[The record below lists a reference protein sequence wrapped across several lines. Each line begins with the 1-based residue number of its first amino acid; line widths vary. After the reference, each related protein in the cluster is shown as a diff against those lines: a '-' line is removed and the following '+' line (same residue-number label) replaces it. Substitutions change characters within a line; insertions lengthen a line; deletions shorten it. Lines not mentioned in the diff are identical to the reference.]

1 MAPVNEQWFSGAD
14 AAGNPIEFDAISG
27 RVREPAERPE
37 PEPRV
42 RTAREENDEPI
53 PNRLATPEDVRR
65 YFLIY
70 LGRLPLSDAEAEGY
84 GRYTQTVAYVRNE
97 ISTSPEAIAFEL
109 RQPTPPKPPPP
120 ATPTP
125 PTFVVPE
132 IPGIKGIFDALADI
146 LARLRVDQQNS
157 TDTVRGIAAD
167 VERQLASAA
176 ANVAPSIGR
185 AIDSVKG
192 QLDSAVKQVAPDV
205 MTAVG
210 GALGN
215 VGGLVGA
222 FFQAAA
228 DVADVAGAFVKAVKD
243 QQLGI
248 NTFISNAVSGIFDNA
263 ARGTIAALA
272 DPEFVRDL
280 SGIAIQAARDVVANG
295 PGQAGPSL

>member
-37 PEPRV
+37 PEQRV
-42 RTAREENDEPI
+42 RTAREENDDPI
-53 PNRLATPEDVRR
+53 PSRLALPDDVRR

-84 GRYTQTVAYVRNE
+84 GRYNYTVAYVRNE
-97 ISTSPEAIAFEL
+97 ISTSPEAIAFSL
-109 RQPTPPKPPPP
+109 RQPPPAPPVAPPPPKPPPF
-120 ATPTP
+120 T
-125 PTFVVPE
+125 VPD
-132 IPGIKGIFDALADI
+132 IPGVKGIFDALADI
-146 LARLRVDQQNS
+146 LGRLALDQHNS
-157 TDTVRGIAAD
+157 TEAVRTIQTD
-167 VERQLASAA
+167 VERQLAAAA

-192 QLDSAVKQVAPDV
+192 QLDSAIKQVAPNV

-248 NTFISNAVSGIFDNA
+248 DTFISNAVSGIFDNA

-272 DPEFVRDL
+272 DQEFVRDL
-280 SGIAIQAARDVVANG
+280 SGIAIQAARDVVVNT
-295 PGQAGPSL
+295 PGAAGPSL